1 MASPEDGNLVY
12 IDEHNRERWLL
23 KLRIARAQGQVAVF
37 GAMQPK
43 PADILPIDMHP
54 RYKPHFDDEEGAV

>member
-1 MASPEDGNLVY
+1 MSNPEADDNVTY

-54 RYKPHFDDEEGAV
+54 RYEPHFDTEGA

>member
-1 MASPEDGNLVY
+1 MSNPEADDNVTY

-54 RYKPHFDDEEGAV
+54 RYQPHFEEEVKS